1 MRVVLPVPL
10 LAREFERLPELPE
23 RALLCELL
31 EDFLLEEADPVP
43 DFAVERLR
51 CEEDLFAAGFS
62 SSSDEESSAWGS
74 SASCCSGSLDSL
86 SALLGTLWFSLRRL
100 LSRGFFLAGVR
111 ALLLQRGI
119 DALGL
124 LLKSGADLAQTG

>member
-86 SALLGTLWFSLRRL
+86 SIAPRNPLVQPPQAPQPRILPRR
-100 LSRGFFLAGVR
+100 SQGSSASARN
-111 ALLLQRGI
+111 
-119 DALGL
+119 
-124 LLKSGADLAQTG
+124 